1 MFEGGGYRLMVDRD
15 RIDSQ
20 RFEDAVERARALAD
34 SKPAEAAKLLGEVL
48 ALWRGHPYA
57 DVPGV
62 PDLQTEARRLE
73 ELRLQAVESRI
84 EAELAL
90 GRHTEVLP
98 ELEVLTTENPLSEGL
113 RSQHMIALYRA
124 GRQAEALR
132 AYQKTRLY
140 LAEEMGIDPSPQL
153 QGLEQRILEHDPSL
167 DLDVEPKVQTLA
179 FLMTDVE
186 DSTVLWELHPEAMPR
201 MLERHE
207 RILVAS
213 VEQARGRVFNRSG
226 DGFAAVFTT
235 VADAVTAVE
244 SGQRGLETED
254 WGEVGELRV
263 RMAVDAGEVESRAD
277 DFFGPPL
284 NRCAR
289 ILAAAHGGQVLLS
302 EEAHRTLSATSDG
315 GWQVRA
321 MGEHRFKGLGKPQ
334 HVFQLLLDGLSN
346 DFPPLRIDRMPAG
359 ITASGLG
366 RAVRGYELRERVG
379 AGDFGIVYRAYQPTV
394 GREVAV
400 KVIRP
405 EYVNKPEFVRRFEAE
420 AHIVAQLE
428 HPHIVPLYDYWRE
441 PDGAYLVTRWLR
453 GGCLRDVLD
462 RGPWHIEPALRLLGQ
477 IGSALDHAH
486 RRGVIHRDLKP
497 ANVLLDEDG
506 NGYVADFGIAARL
519 MEAAGAATGSNSPA
533 YIAPEELAGG
543 PLTPAVDLYAMGTL
557 AFEVFTGRRPPM
569 DRPLPSL
576 SSLQVGLP
584 EEMDEVIARA
594 RAEEPAERF
603 QSADEFLAVLAA
615 TLGKAPAVEPGL
627 TAARNPYKGL
637 QAFQE
642 ADAADFWGRTGLVE
656 EMLDVIGERSLVA
669 VVGPS
674 GIGKSSVV
682 RAGLVPAVRA
692 GAASGDWLVTDMY
705 PGSFPFEEL
714 SAALLKVAV
723 QRPASLVEE
732 LAADD
737 GMSRVVNQVL
747 PAGEPTPAG
756 DRPVRRAV
764 HAYPGRRD
772 PTAVPRRA
780 GEPGRGQPIAG
791 DGGGHHAGRLPR
803 PPVALPR
810 VR

>member
-1 MFEGGGYRLMVDRD
+1 M
-15 RIDSQ
+15 
-20 RFEDAVERARALAD
+20 
-34 SKPAEAAKLLGEVL
+34 
-48 ALWRGHPYA
+48 
-57 DVPGV
+57 

-213 VEQARGRVFNRSG
+213 VEQAGGRVFNRSG

-302 EEAHRTLSATSDG
+302 EDAHRTLSATSDG

-453 GGCLRDVLD
+453 GGCLRDALD
-462 RGPWHIEPALRLLGQ
+462 RGPWHIEPAATPPRSDRLG
-477 IGSALDHAH
+477 
-486 RRGVIHRDLKP
+486 
-497 ANVLLDEDG
+497 
-506 NGYVADFGIAARL
+506 AR
-519 MEAAGAATGSNSPA
+519 PC
-533 YIAPEELAGG
+533 P
-543 PLTPAVDLYAMGTL
+543 
-557 AFEVFTGRRPPM
+557 
-569 DRPLPSL
+569 
-576 SSLQVGLP
+576 
-584 EEMDEVIARA
+584 
-594 RAEEPAERF
+594 
-603 QSADEFLAVLAA
+603 
-615 TLGKAPAVEPGL
+615 
-627 TAARNPYKGL
+627 
-637 QAFQE
+637 
-642 ADAADFWGRTGLVE
+642 
-656 EMLDVIGERSLVA
+656 
-669 VVGPS
+669 
-674 GIGKSSVV
+674 
-682 RAGLVPAVRA
+682 
-692 GAASGDWLVTDMY
+692 
-705 PGSFPFEEL
+705 
-714 SAALLKVAV
+714 
-723 QRPASLVEE
+723 
-732 LAADD
+732 
-737 GMSRVVNQVL
+737 
-747 PAGEPTPAG
+747 PAG
-756 DRPVRRAV
+756 
-764 HAYPGRRD
+764 RD
-772 PTAVPRRA
+772 PP
-780 GEPGRGQPIAG
+780 
-791 DGGGHHAGRLPR
+791 
-803 PPVALPR
+803 
-810 VR
+810 